1 MTHALRDLLDDR
13 SRDSEAD
20 TDLGDSATDVG
31 DSAADVGSESDTG
44 AIDGDGSDGD
54 RVVAM
59 VGCPNVGKS
68 VLFNALVGGS
78 AEVSNYPG
86 TTLEAAVGRLDDAT
100 VVDTPGVYGISAFDE
115 EERVTRETVL
125 EADAVLNVVSAT
137 SLDRDLFL
145 TLQLLDMGVPT
156 VVAVNMMDEAG
167 TAGTT
172 VDVDALERRL
182 GVPVVP
188 TVATEGRGVDAL
200 RDRLD
205 EADAPDETPVATWFE
220 RLPDCVEATRAE
232 RVLLVE
238 GDEPTVEQ
246 VVGPRDVT
254 ADGGARALSDDAF
267 RDEVYTHRRSRVAGV
282 ADAVTDERDDAGGFR
297 ETLDDLLLN
306 PVTGT
311 PFALVL
317 LGLVYLVIGDLVAQR
332 LVDFVETAVFEGY
345 YVPFVR
351 DLVVG
356 VLPDAGWVVP
366 VRFLLV
372 NENLGLLTVTV
383 QYLLGVLLPLVV
395 AFYLVL
401 GVLEDSGLLPRLAV
415 LSDRGLSLL
424 GLNGRAIIPMIVGV
438 GCVTMAVITTRMMG
452 SRRERLIATALLG
465 LAVPC
470 SAQLGVI
477 MGLLAGLGLGW
488 WLAYV
493 AILLLVFGVL
503 GVALDNAL
511 PGESQGLLTELPPL
525 RRPRAD
531 DVVRKTARRTRA
543 FLVEATPLFAGTALV
558 VSGLDYVGGL
568 ATLERWIRPV
578 TALLGMPAEFGRV
591 LVIGVVRRDFAA
603 AGLMD
608 LGLSPPQTF
617 VGLVV
622 VTLFVPCILSMVMIL
637 KERNLAS
644 GALIWLGSVVVA
656 FTVGAVLAGVFGL

>member
-1 MTHALRDLLDDR
+1 MSAVTHALRDLLGDR
-13 SRDSEAD
+13 SPDGEVDA
-20 TDLGDSATDVG
+20 DVG
-31 DSAADVGSESDTG
+31 DSTADVDSEGETG
-44 AIDGDGSDGD
+44 ASDGSDD

-68 VLFNALVGGS
+68 VLFNALAGGS

-86 TTLEAAVGRLDDAT
+86 TTLEAAVGSLDDAT
-100 VVDTPGVYGISAFDE
+100 LIDTPGVYGVSSFDE

-156 VVAVNMMDEAG
+156 VVAVNMMDEAETG
-167 TAGTT
+167 GTT
-172 VDVDALERRL
+172 VDVDALERQL

-188 TVATEGRGVDAL
+188 TVATEERGVDSL

-205 EADAPDETPVATWFE
+205 EVDAPDETPVATWFD
-220 RLPDCVEATRAE
+220 RLPDGLEASRAE

-238 GDEPTVEQ
+238 GDEPTVDR

-254 ADGGARALSDDAF
+254 ADGGARGLTGDAF
-267 RDEVYTHRRSRVAGV
+267 RDEIYTHRRSRVAGV
-282 ADAVTDERDDAGGFR
+282 VEAVTDEREGAGGLK

-332 LVDFVETAVFEGY
+332 LVDFVETTVFEGY
-345 YVPFVR
+345 YVPLVR
-351 DLVVG
+351 GLVAG
-356 VLPDAGWVVP
+356 ALPDAGWAAP
-366 VRFLLV
+366 VRFLLI
-372 NENLGLLTVTV
+372 NGNLGLLTITV

-401 GVLEDSGLLPRLAV
+401 GVLEDSGVLPRLAV
-415 LSDRGLSLL
+415 LSDRGLSML

-438 GCVTMAVITTRMMG
+438 GCVTMAVVTTRTMG

-470 SAQLGVI
+470 SAQLGVV

-503 GVALDNAL
+503 GVVLDNVL

-525 RRPRAD
+525 RRPRVG

-543 FLVEATPLFAGTALV
+543 FLAEATPLFAGTAIV

-568 ATLERWIRPV
+568 AVLESWLRPV
-578 TALLGMPAEFGRV
+578 TALLGLPADFGRV

-603 AGLMD
+603 AGLTD
-608 LGLSPPQTF
+608 LGLSAPQTF

-656 FTVGAVLAGVFGL
+656 LSVGAVLAGVFGL